1 MIGHYLK
8 YCMDSDSQDL
18 YSLEKREETTN
29 IIISYISLQL
39 TTLTEVNFDTVEE
52 RINHLLDSS
61 SESLVIK
68 YWERLILL
76 CSSGI
81 KSNYN
86 KLSPDLN
93 LYHRLLLHL
102 IQELPYK
109 SQDFIVLLIKNI
121 FKDNHLTKQT
131 KLLFE
136 DYCELLSN
144 HNLDPLIIDPL
155 EKHSILQTKLNTNT
169 MNNSTLLS
177 HLIKQ
182 SNLDN
187 IESNLTDV
195 LASLSGESLND
206 MVALLLSEILSP
218 GSQNLQKDENN
229 NPQLISWFTSQ
240 NISDSIK
247 IGVKISNSLHKI
259 SSEGLINWNRVFN
272 LISTKYFMNIP
283 IKATLVSLNSLFS
296 ILRTADLIDQ
306 FFSCDWNISFKL
318 LLSCLLHQWK
328 VDEHDT
334 DFGYFNLLNVPNIKK
349 VSKTLKNTQNSLLY
363 LMSISVL
370 DLEIFLLRDELK
382 ENSMLPMFQEYF
394 FQDFSL
400 VPEYLYLAMTQN
412 LKHFGFLVE
421 NRNIIDEIIV
431 TLFVQI
437 YQKHFNDNEYPLND
451 MVSFLPNRDK
461 LLIDIG
467 TKLLLNKD
475 IQINHFFSIIT
486 KLDKL
491 DYFVTHVPFN
501 VIFKYLPQLIYSG
514 WKGFES
520 FMKINLN
527 VNNVSVVLD
536 KLESQV
542 NEGSNSNFN
551 VANNFDL
558 GSLKFLI
565 TLLMDMPLSN
575 DQLERYENLQYN
587 IIITF
592 PKIIYIEFGNE
603 DFKNS
608 EQFVPFAPEIEEEMQ
623 SYLQKM
629 YSGEISIKDVVD
641 VLRRLKES
649 NVKKD
654 KDVFACITHAILAE
668 CVFFKDYPLEA
679 LATTSV
685 LFGSMVLFNI
695 FSGFILDVA
704 LHKILVFAKEGP
716 ESKMFKFAIQA
727 IYAFRM
733 RLTDFPQY
741 CKDILK
747 EVPGLQTQTQVY
759 QFIYDAAQVSEK
771 ANSSKQGKTITPV
784 ELIPQEYFFVGEW
797 NAPVSQETPPK
808 AITEKVLFIVNNLT
822 MDNFNDKIT
831 DLKES
836 LQPNYYA
843 WFANYLVNQR
853 AKTEPNYHELYV
865 KIVTA
870 IGSTAF
876 HECILITTLRQLYVF
891 IGAKDIQKVDKK
903 ILKNLSQWLGIIT
916 LGCNKPIRYKNVA
929 FRELLLQAYK
939 ENRLDIVV
947 PFVTKIL
954 ESATTSKV
962 FKLPNPWTLG
972 ILKLLLE
979 LNKKANWKLSLTF
992 EVEVLFKAFKLSMKE
1007 IEPTNFI
1014 EVPDIVE
1021 TLSGSLNAMTI
1032 EQQQIERQK
1041 QGLLM
1046 QQYQQQILIH
1056 QQRQQQ
1062 MMPMVNDQQPGF
1074 LSETITYSN
1083 EAPFSNLSGSSI
1095 FVTHPELKC
1104 IFQIALAKSVREI
1117 LVPVVEKSSNIAVV
1131 TTSKIVVKDFATEV
1145 DEMKLTVAAL
1155 TMVRQLAVSLARA
1168 TSTEPLKD
1176 AIRTT
1181 TQSLIPN
1188 LVTLP
1193 GSPLEELDFAI
1204 NDNISLALN
1213 LIEEA
1218 ARERASQEIN
1228 ESLLQAIA
1236 IRRYHQERRADQPFL
1251 DPNGNFYSLSLP
1263 EPLGLRNTGVT
1274 QQQFR
1279 IYEEFGSMIPTT
1291 DSNDM
1296 STQNIALSKQ
1306 KMQQTMLPQDQQPST
1321 NQLQRDVPNMVS
1333 QQSVQQQQQPT
1344 VQNPQVQPVIQNEL
1358 EQNHRVLVHL
1368 MDVLVAQIKEN
1379 ADKPKL
1385 NDLGE
1390 QNQIKN
1396 IIFQILTFIA
1406 RSPQKDQL
1414 ALKVAQ
1420 AVVNSLFA
1428 TSESS
1433 LCREV
1438 LSLLLEKLC
1447 SLSLVARK
1455 DVVWWLIYALDTRKF
1470 DVPVIRALL
1479 EVKLID
1485 PAELDTV
1492 LVTAMEKKMDKSVD
1506 FAINL
1511 LKDVVLSDNPLLMK
1525 MDFVRTLEYLG
1536 LSDDHKVK
1544 KFLKTFEKEKVL
1556 PVHDST
1562 EISTTEKYFLVF
1574 TDWVKL
1580 LQRVDYDDKI
1590 VMVFLRQMVDKGIL
1604 SDTDGLIK
1612 FIKAALELSVYS
1624 FKESDPTSDVF
1635 TAIDA
1640 LSKLIIKLLIIQDFS
1655 GYSRKEY
1662 LNTIGSIILLVFSK
1676 DHERKDSDFNERPY
1690 FRLISNLFYEWSKIR
1705 GHNFAKIT
1713 DVKIRREL
1721 RKFDND
1727 FYNCFASFLHSMQ
1740 PFAFFGFTFAW
1751 VSLISHRMFLPMIL
1765 SLPDKIGWEKFML
1778 LIIDLFKFLD
1788 KYTKKNSVSDAISVV
1803 YKGTLRIILGI
1814 SNDFP
1819 NFLIENHYELMNN
1832 IPCTYFQ
1839 LRNVILSAIP
1849 LKTMVPNPYDSE
1861 LKLEELDMCSDRPE
1875 VYYNPINDILSIK
1888 KPVDNYLRIPSNSLL
1903 RTIMNAMYRT
1913 EYDVQNGVGYDFL
1926 SVDKKA
1932 IRALVLYVGI
1942 EAGLENE
1949 RTSSS
1954 AIFNRESSYYA
1965 LLFNMLNDG
1974 TTELRYQVLQVM
1986 LEQLR
1991 YPNIHTHWFIYMLLN
2006 MFNSKSFGESL
2017 LEIQE
2022 IMLRCILERIIVNK
2036 PHPWGITV
2044 MFCQLIR
2051 QQGNKLLELPFIQAI
2066 PEIEKIFQV
2075 LLKYTISKPE
2085 VELVDDPKNTEVV
2098 SAASK

>member
-1 MIGHYLK
+1 
-8 YCMDSDSQDL
+8 MDSDFQDL
-18 YSLEKREETTN
+18 YLLEKREETTN

-39 TTLTEVNFDTVEE
+39 TTLTEANFDTVED
-52 RINHLLDSS
+52 RINHILDFS
-61 SESLVIK
+61 SESLTIK

-76 CSSGI
+76 CSRGI
-81 KSNYN
+81 KSNHN
-86 KLSPDLN
+86 ILSPDLN
-93 LYHRLLLHL
+93 LYHRLLFHL

-109 SQDFIVLLIKNI
+109 SQEFITLLIENI
-121 FKDNHLTKQT
+121 FKNNHLVKQT
-131 KLLFE
+131 KLLFQ

-144 HNLDPLIIDPL
+144 YNIDPLIIDPL
-155 EKHSILQTKLNTNT
+155 RKHSISQTNLKINT

-182 SNLDN
+182 SHLDN

-195 LASLSGESLND
+195 LISLSGESLND

-218 GSQNLQKDENN
+218 GSQNLQRDNN
-229 NPQLISWFTSQ
+229 DNSQLIGWFTPQ
-240 NISDSIK
+240 NIPDSIK
-247 IGVKISNSLHKI
+247 IGVKISNSLHKV
-259 SSEGLINWNRVFN
+259 SNDGSINWNRVFN

-283 IKATLVSLNSLFS
+283 IKATLASLNSLFS
-296 ILRTADLIDQ
+296 ILKTGDLIDQ
-306 FFSCDWNISFKL
+306 FFNCDWNVSFKL
-318 LLSCLLHQWK
+318 LLSCLLHQWS
-328 VDEHDT
+328 T
-334 DFGYFNLLNVPNIKK
+334 DDHNDADVACFDLLNIPNIKK
-349 VSKTLKNTQNSLLY
+349 VSKTLKNKQNSLLY
-363 LMSISVL
+363 LMSVSVL

-382 ENSMLPMFQEYF
+382 ENSMLSTFQEYF

-400 VPEYLYLAMTQN
+400 VPEYLYLALTQN
-412 LKHFGFLVE
+412 LKHFSLLVE
-421 NRNIIDEIIV
+421 NRSIIDEVII

-437 YQKHFNDNEYPLND
+437 YQKHFNDSEYPLNEF
-451 MVSFLPNRDK
+451 VSYLPNRDK

-475 IQINHFFSIIT
+475 VQMDPFFSIIR

-491 DYFVTHVPFN
+491 DYFANHVPFN
-501 VIFKYLPQLIYSG
+501 IIFKYLPQLIHSG
-514 WKGFES
+514 WTGFES

-527 VNNVSVVLD
+527 INNVPAILD

-542 NEGSNSNFN
+542 NEGSNSDFN
-551 VANNFDL
+551 LANNFDL

-565 TLLMDMPLSN
+565 TSLMDMPLPN
-575 DQLERYENLQYN
+575 EQLERYESLQYN

-592 PKIIYIEFGNE
+592 PKIIYIDFGNE
-603 DFKNS
+603 DVKIS
-608 EQFVPFAPEIEEEMQ
+608 EQFTPFTPDIEEEMQ

-649 NVKKD
+649 NIKRD

-695 FSGFILDVA
+695 FSGFVLDVA
-704 LHKILVFAKEGP
+704 LYKILVFAKEGP

-733 RLTDFPQY
+733 RLADFPQY
-741 CKDILK
+741 CRDILK
-747 EVPGLQTQTQVY
+747 EVPGLQAQTQVY
-759 QFIYDAAQVSEK
+759 QFIYDAAQVNEK
-771 ANSSKQGKTITPV
+771 ATASKQATVIAPV

-797 NAPVSQETPPK
+797 NAPVPQETPPK
-808 AITEKVLFIVNNLT
+808 AVTERVLFIVNNLT
-822 MDNFNDKIT
+822 MNNFSDKIS

-876 HECILITTLRQLYVF
+876 HECVLITTLRQLYVF

-939 ENRLDIVV
+939 ENRLEIVV

-979 LNKKANWKLSLTF
+979 LNEKANWKLSLTF
-992 EVEVLFKAFKLSMKE
+992 EVEVLFKAFKLSMNDLQ
-1007 IEPTNFI
+1007 PTNFI
-1014 EVPDIVE
+1014 EVPDIVD

-1032 EQQQIERQK
+1032 EQQQMERQK
-1041 QGLLM
+1041 QVILM
-1046 QQYQQQILIH
+1046 QQYQQQMIIH

-1062 MMPMVNDQQPGF
+1062 MMPMVNDQQPNF
-1074 LSETITYSN
+1074 VSENITYSN
-1083 EAPFSNLSGSSI
+1083 EAPFNNLSGSTI
-1095 FVTHPELKC
+1095 FVTHPELKR

-1131 TTSKIVVKDFATEV
+1131 TTSKIVIKDFATEV

-1168 TSTEPLKD
+1168 TSIEPLKD
-1176 AIRTT
+1176 AIRAT
-1181 TQSLIPN
+1181 TQSLAPS

-1204 NDNISLALN
+1204 NENIDLALN

-1251 DPNGNFYSLSLP
+1251 DPNGNFHSLSLP

-1279 IYEEFGSMIPTT
+1279 IYEEFGNMIPTT
-1291 DSNDM
+1291 DNNGM

-1306 KMQQTMLPQDQQPST
+1306 KMQQNILPQDQQLPA
-1321 NQLQRDVPNMVS
+1321 NQLQHDTLNMIS
-1333 QQSVQQQQQPT
+1333 QQPVQQQPQQST
-1344 VQNPQVQPVIQNEL
+1344 IQNPQVQPAIQTEL

-1368 MDVLVAQIKEN
+1368 MDILVAQIKEN
-1379 ADKPKL
+1379 ADKSKL
-1385 NDLGE
+1385 SDLGE

-1470 DVPVIRALL
+1470 DVPVIRSLL

-1492 LVTAMEKKMDKSVD
+1492 LVTAMEKKMEKSVD

-1536 LSDDHKVK
+1536 SCDDHKAR

-1556 PVHDST
+1556 PVKDNT
-1562 EISTTEKYFLVF
+1562 LISATEKYFLVF

-1580 LQRVDYDDKI
+1580 LQRVDYEDKI
-1590 VMVFLRQMVDKGIL
+1590 TMVFLRQMMDKGIL
-1604 SDTDGLIK
+1604 SDSDNLIK

-1640 LSKLIIKLLIIQDFS
+1640 LSKLIIKLIIIQDFTE
-1655 GYSRKEY
+1655 YSRKEY
-1662 LNTIGSIILLVFSK
+1662 LNIIGSIILLVFSK
-1676 DHERKDSDFNERPY
+1676 DHEEKDSDFNERPY

-1713 DVKIRREL
+1713 DPKTRREL

-1727 FYNCFASFLHSMQ
+1727 FYNCFASFLHAMQ

-1765 SLPDKIGWEKFML
+1765 SLPKKTGWEIFML

-1788 KYTKKNSVSDAISVV
+1788 KYTKKDLVSDAISVV

-1819 NFLIENHYELMNN
+1819 DFLIENHYELMNN
-1832 IPCTYFQ
+1832 IPCTYLQ
-1839 LRNVILSAIP
+1839 LRNVILSTIP
-1849 LKTMVPNPYDSE
+1849 LKMMVPNPYDSE
-1861 LKLEELDMCSDRPE
+1861 LKLEELDMCSNRPGI
-1875 VYYNPINDILSIK
+1875 YYNPINDILPIK

-1913 EYDVQNGVGYDFL
+1913 EYDIQNGIGYDFL

-1954 AIFNRESSYYA
+1954 AIFNPESSYYT

-2006 MFNSKSFGESL
+2006 MFNSKSFGDSL

-2051 QQGNKLLELPFIQAI
+2051 QQGKKLLELPFIQAI
-2066 PEIEKIFQV
+2066 PEVEKIFQV
-2075 LLKYTISKPE
+2075 LLKYTINKPE
-2085 VELVDDPKNTEVV
+2085 IDSVDGPKINEALP
-2098 SAASK
+2098 AASK